1 MRDGLKRTIVLG
13 VLAAALGL
21 SAPAL
26 AQTFNS
32 GSTGADGPFN
42 PTCAPTPCTATI
54 ALPVSGTF
62 NFTTIS
68 VNSGITVKFT
78 PNANHTPVTMLASGN
93 VTIAGTIAVTGAWFA
108 FGVNFTVM
116 PEFTLIVVKLNVP
129 LT

>member
-68 VNSGITVKFT
+68 VNSGITVKFH
-78 PNANHTPVTMLASGN
+78 PNANHTPVTMLASGQRGRSRDDRRDRRARWAC
-93 VTIAGTIAVTGAWFA
+93 VEWYEPRAS
-108 FGVNFTVM
+108 
-116 PEFTLIVVKLNVP
+116 
-129 LT
+129 